1 MFKVKPTIL
10 VVDADAQYRQS
21 ARRALRAKGYRVLE
35 AADYQQAENV
45 HGQHYG
51 QIDLLL
57 TAIALPGG
65 NGYELSN
72 ELRARDK
79 RMKVLYVSGQAGAKV
94 SEFYDKDLMDSR
106 TLSRPFQPAELVQRI
121 KCVLETETALGAC

>member
-1 MFKVKPTIL
+1 MFKGKATIL

-65 NGYELSN
+65 NGYELCN
-72 ELRARDK
+72 ALRAVDK
-79 RMKVLYVSGQAGAKV
+79 GIKVLYVSGQAGANV
-94 SEFYDKDLMDSR
+94 SEFYNKELMDSR
-106 TLSRPFQPAELVQRI
+106 TLPRPFQPADLVRRV
-121 KCVLETETALGAC
+121 KCVLETETAIGAS